1 MSIFPH
7 FLRSLL
13 LTSLLSFVVPVL
25 MLGTVLVVLS
35 AIGYIPGIDI
45 LGQIGTEK
53 LVKFLI
59 VFGDGYPL
67 QGLLT
72 IGLTC
77 ALVGSLFDLFNFYR
91 YQNIRN

>member
-1 MSIFPH
+1 
-7 FLRSLL
+7 
-13 LTSLLSFVVPVL
+13 